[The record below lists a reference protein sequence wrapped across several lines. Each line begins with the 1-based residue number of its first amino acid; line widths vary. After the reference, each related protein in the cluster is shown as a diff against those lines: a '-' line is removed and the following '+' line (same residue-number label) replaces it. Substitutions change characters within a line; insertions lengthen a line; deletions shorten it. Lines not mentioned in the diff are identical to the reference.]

1 MKRILCSVL
10 SVLFAVMIPVE
21 VFAQVYEPQAPEKQ
35 SYVIM
40 TDNEHMAEKLEN
52 SYSAEK

>member
-21 VFAQVYEPQAPEKQ
+21 VFAQVYEPQEPEKQ

-40 TDNEHMAEKLEN
+40 TDNSIWQKN
-52 SYSAEK
+52 